1 MTLNQFIQLDEMEQA
16 EAIWKGKQ
24 VAQRTDDQ
32 HDILLYKIDGF
43 FVEIYYHRNFNIIR
57 GFEAIRNKN
66 QLLFYSDQIDTD
78 QLL

>member
-24 VAQRTDDQ
+24 VAQRADDQ
-32 HDILLYKIDGF
+32 HDILLYRIDGF
-43 FVEIYYHRNFNIIR
+43 FVEIYYHRTFNIIR

-66 QLLFYSDQIDTD
+66 QLLFYGDQIDTD
-78 QLL
+78 QLS